1 MDGGC
6 HPPKLQHE
14 SPYPDP
20 EFVVRFY
27 PLARQGGYSSVVQLA
42 VASACAAAQRRR
54 LAAQTHE
61 FFFFLLF
68 RVPVLSPIWP
78 L

>member
-1 MDGGC
+1 MVDAT
-6 HPPKLQHE
+6 LQSCNMNLHTH
-14 SPYPDP
+14 DP